1 LKKKGSLHTDV
12 FVSMA
17 KYLLR
22 EPGLPIAP
30 DWCCSKQLQVL
41 TVELA
46 DLKHISTAVL
56 RKKSL

>member
-1 LKKKGSLHTDV
+1 
-12 FVSMA
+12 MA

-41 TVELA
+41 TIELA
-46 DLKHISTAVL
+46 DLKHISTGIETTYIEA
-56 RKKSL
+56 